1 MELAI
6 SRQAVAEWRDRQILS
21 AAALLNQKC
30 IEARAAFELEAEG
43 VTAAET
49 IFNHS
54 QFAKARID
62 ALLGASLT
70 ASLPEFLELAAREL
84 SSIDPRLKEIASA
97 LVRPNAVVLP
107 AASEPPPATHTAS
120 DASQD
125 KADQDQTPSARSP
138 LTEIPARL
146 ARRAARIAQG
156 AGSAADDALQ
166 DTLGLKKRLRSAA
179 AQRVARAWMGEG
191 DATISPLQQLVDLID
206 ETSHA
211 ARVSLS

>member
-43 VTAAET
+43 MTAVET

-54 QFAKARID
+54 QFANTRID

-70 ASLPEFLELAAREL
+70 ASLPKFLELAAREL
-84 SSIDPRLKEIASA
+84 SSIDPRLEKIASA
-97 LVRPNAVVLP
+97 LVRPNAIVLP
-107 AASEPPPATHTAS
+107 ATSEPPTTPTAS

-125 KADQDQTPSARSP
+125 KADQGPTPSARGA
-138 LTEIPARL
+138 LTEIPAKL
-146 ARRAARIAQG
+146 AKQAARIAQG

-191 DATISPLQQLVDLID
+191 DDTISPLQQLVDLID